1 MWPILSAVPHRR
13 AHDVAGSGPRVPAWR
28 RTQSALLVLVP
39 EADPVVD
46 VFRRRLD
53 EVADRGVSAH
63 VTTIYPFVD
72 ADALDAAV
80 LERVAGVASA
90 HAPFDYRFAETAW
103 FPGTALYLA
112 PDDPAP
118 FRLLTEAMAREFP
131 QHPPYGGEFDEI
143 MPHVTVAR
151 WTDDEDL
158 GAVETTVRR
167 GLPVSGRATHLTLM
181 TEDAAGRWSAAH
193 RFPLGS

>member
-1 MWPILSAVPHRR
+1 MASYP
-13 AHDVAGSGPRVPAWR
+13 
-28 RTQSALLVLVP
+28 SALLVLVP

-46 VFRRRLD
+46 EFRRRLD

-80 LERVAGVASA
+80 LVRVAGVASA

-112 PDDPAP
+112 PADPAP

-131 QHPPYGGEFDEI
+131 AHPPYGGEFDEVT
-143 MPHVTVAR
+143 PHVTHGR
-151 WTDDEDL
+151 PLDR
-158 GAVETTVRR
+158 RR
-167 GLPVSGRATHLTLM
+167 GPRCRRDDGPPRPPRLRPRRPRGTLM
-181 TEDAAGRWSAAH
+181 TEDAAGRWSVAH
-193 RFPLGS
+193 HFPLGS